1 MLAHADVKR
10 EHMKHVASLQ
20 LNKHRRKYNDVV
32 KCKLESAGIEFKQVG
47 TPYGYKILVTENDF
61 SVANRIVL
69 SISHTNPK
77 Y

>member
-10 EHMKHVASLQ
+10 EHMKQVARLQ
-20 LNKHRRKYNDVV
+20 LNRFRRKYNDVV
-32 KCKLESAGIEFKQVG
+32 RCKLEAAGIRFQQVDIQH
-47 TPYGYKILVTENDF
+47 GYKILVAEEDF

>member
-1 MLAHADVKR
+1 
-10 EHMKHVASLQ
+10 MKQVTTLQ

-32 KCKLESAGIEFKQVG
+32 RCKLETVGIKFKQLD
-47 TPYGYKILVTENDF
+47 TPYGYKIMVSESDF

-69 SISHTNPK
+69 SVSYTNPK

>member
-10 EHMKHVASLQ
+10 EHMKQVASLQ

-32 KCKLESAGIEFKQVG
+32 RCKLDSAGIEFKQVD
-47 TPYGYKILVTENDF
+47 TPYGYKIMVTDNDF

>member
-1 MLAHADVKR
+1 
-10 EHMKHVASLQ
+10 MKQVASLH

-32 KCKLESAGIEFKQVG
+32 RCKLESASIKFKQVD
-47 TPYGYKILVTENDF
+47 TPYGYKIMVAEEDF
-61 SVANRIVL
+61 SVANRIIL

>member
-10 EHMKHVASLQ
+10 EHMKQVASLQ

-32 KCKLESAGIEFKQVG
+32 RCKLESAGIEFKQVD
-47 TPYGYKILVTENDF
+47 TPYGYKILVAEADF
-61 SVANRIVL
+61 TVANRIVL

>member
-1 MLAHADVKR
+1 
-10 EHMKHVASLQ
+10 MKQVATLQ
-20 LNKHRRKYNDVV
+20 LSKHRRKYNDVV
-32 KCKLESAGIEFKQVG
+32 RCKLESAGISFQQIDIR
-47 TPYGYKILVTENDF
+47 YGYKIMVNESDF